1 LTFSDFLLLL
11 CKIRGIILAGG
22 GNVLNS
28 KEIGNRIKMARE
40 KADMSLNDVA
50 SKLGVNK
57 STILRYENGEIS
69 KVKAPII
76 EALADALRVSPHY
89 LLGWEGDEEVEKKND
104 FIAEAVIKMRT
115 DETFASVVENLY
127 KLDQDKL
134 ETINQMLNTLFK

>member
-1 LTFSDFLLLL
+1 M
-11 CKIRGIILAGG
+11 
-22 GNVLNS
+22 LNS
-28 KEIGNRIKMARE
+28 KEIGNRIKLARE

-76 EALADALRVSPHY
+76 EALAQVLRVSPHY
-89 LLGWEGDEEVEKKND
+89 LLGWSDEGEEQKND
-104 FIAEAVIKMRT
+104 LIAEAVLKMRT
-115 DETFASVVENLY
+115 DDTFMSVVESLY
-127 KLDQDKL
+127 KLDKDKL

>member
-1 LTFSDFLLLL
+1 
-11 CKIRGIILAGG
+11 
-22 GNVLNS
+22 
-28 KEIGNRIKMARE
+28 MARE

>member
-1 LTFSDFLLLL
+1 M
-11 CKIRGIILAGG
+11 ILAGG

-89 LLGWEGDEEVEKKND
+89 LLGWQEESEEKKND
-104 FIAEAVIKMRT
+104 LIAEAVIKMRT